1 MSRSFISHALFDRLA
16 FPFTCLL
23 SDILYF
29 GSILGASI
37 VANIYEH
44 MVKSRKVIVV
54 LSIHYFN
61 GMNEFEL
68 DVATTL
74 LHDHDIE
81 DIIVI
86 KLGDLPA
93 RRIPNHLY
101 RQMRNDMFIEWEDD
115 ENAKEA
121 FLGKLI
127 DRLQR
132 RPEYDDA

>member
-1 MSRSFISHALFDRLA
+1 M
-16 FPFTCLL
+16 
-23 SDILYF
+23 
-29 GSILGASI
+29 SILGASKVGNI
-37 VANIYEH
+37 VEH
-44 MVKSRKVIVV
+44 MVRSRKVIVV
-54 LSIHYFN
+54 LSKHYFN
-61 GMNEFEL
+61 GINEFEL
-68 DVATTL
+68 DMATTL

-115 ENAKEA
+115 TNAKET
-121 FLGKLI
+121 FLRKLI

-132 RPEYDDA
+132 RPEYDNA